1 MKTKLT
7 LTIDQHTVQKAK
19 VYVAKSSES
28 LSSVIE
34 NFLRSL
40 AGKNMRQSSVDASRG
55 LLKGKY
61 RSLSDKEI
69 REEHYQQKHG
79 I

>member
-19 VYVAKSSES
+19 VYVAKSSVS

-34 NFLRSL
+34 NFLKNL
-40 AGKNMRQSSVDASRG
+40 PGKNLKQSSVDASRG
-55 LLKGKY
+55 LLKAKY

-79 I
+79 V